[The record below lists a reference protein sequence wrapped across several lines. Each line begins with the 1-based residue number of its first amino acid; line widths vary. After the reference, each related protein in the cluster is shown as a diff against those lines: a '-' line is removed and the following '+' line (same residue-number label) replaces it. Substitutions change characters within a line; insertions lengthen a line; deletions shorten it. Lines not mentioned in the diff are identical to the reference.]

1 MKGLVLLRQDI
12 RLDDNPA
19 LKNAFEENQEVH
31 ALYIYSLDQ
40 LKSHNESD
48 IKISFL
54 IENIKILDN
63 ELDKLNVGLSII
75 KTNGF
80 ESDPIE
86 IL

>member
-40 LKSHNESD
+40 LKTIMNQ
-48 IKISFL
+48 
-54 IENIKILDN
+54 IL
-63 ELDKLNVGLSII
+63 K
-75 KTNGF
+75 
-80 ESDPIE
+80 
-86 IL
+86 